1 MASSLEE
8 RLRAMSRPR
17 FPSLAAALLPAL
29 LVAGCGSDGPP
40 PQPPLEKAA
49 LQAVA
54 PRPGVNREKLARAV
68 DALFTAPGIGET
80 RAVVVMHDGVI
91 VAERYGE
98 GYGRETKFL
107 GWSMSKT
114 VTGVLIG
121 LLVSEG
127 RLHLDNSPPI
137 PRWQRAGDPRGEITL
152 KQLLQMR
159 SGLRHQ
165 EQAEPVYTSGEVR
178 MLFLDGRDDMA
189 GWAGAQPLESEPGRK
204 FQYSTPT
211 ATLLSDVMANVL
223 APGGSPEARRQAVDA
238 FLHDRLAGPLGMP
251 SLTAEYDRA
260 GTMIGGSMVWAN
272 ARDWARFGEFLRH
285 YGSVKGAQVVPR
297 AWIEFMTRPSP
308 RASDYGAMLW
318 LNRPSGG
325 DRRVLFP
332 DDGPRDLFAAVGH
345 LGQYVLVSPGQGL
358 VVVRLGKTDEADRP
372 ALVAQLQQVVALY
385 PQD

>member
-1 MASSLEE
+1 
-8 RLRAMSRPR
+8 MSRRP
-17 FPSLAAALLPAL
+17 FPSLAAVLLPAL

-40 PQPPLEKAA
+40 PQPPLEPAA
-49 LQAVA
+49 LEAVV

-68 DALFTAPGIGET
+68 DSLFTAPGIGET
-80 RAVVVMHDGVI
+80 RAVVVMHNGEI

-98 GYGRETKFL
+98 GYGPKTKFL

-114 VTGVLIG
+114 VTGVMIG

-137 PRWQRAGDPRGEITL
+137 PRWQRPGDPRGEITL

-165 EQAEPVYTSGEVR
+165 EQADPVYTSGEVR

-189 GWAGAQPLESEPGRK
+189 GWAGAQPLEHEPGRT

-223 APGGSPEARRQAVDA
+223 APGGSAEARRQAVDA

-285 YGSVKGAQVVPR
+285 YGSVKGAQIVPR

-318 LNRPSGG
+318 LNRPSGS
-325 DRRVLFP
+325 DRQMLFP
-332 DDGPRDLFAAVGH
+332 DDGPRNLFAAVGH
-345 LGQYVLVSPGQGL
+345 LGQYVLVSPGQSL
-358 VVVRLGKTDEADRP
+358 VVVRLGKTDQADRP
-372 ALVAQLQQVVALY
+372 ALVAQLQKVVALY
-385 PQD
+385 PRD

>member
-1 MASSLEE
+1 
-8 RLRAMSRPR
+8 MSRPR